1 LDTTIDYYSL
11 LGIKR
16 NASPGDIKQGYRK
29 MVFRYHPDRNPD
41 NELAAEK
48 FKQVLEAYETL
59 SDAAKKA
66 IYDDATRADG
76 DGDGAEDEQD
86 QDQQQFGNKVNQGF
100 RFSHEFKTKVE
111 REPKCPQCS
120 VVGVDH
126 IVSRKGGSGSSRGKQ
141 FILSPFNIVFC
152 SECGHVYGVTGT
164 SS

>member
-1 LDTTIDYYSL
+1 LDTTIDYYAT

-16 NASPGDIKQGYRK
+16 NANASDIKQAYRK

-41 NELAAEK
+41 DGLAAEK
-48 FKQVLEAYETL
+48 FKEVLEAYETL
-59 SDAAKKA
+59 SDTDKKA
-66 IYDDATRADG
+66 IYDEATRPVEEEIKEEQNQDG
-76 DGDGAEDEQD
+76 
-86 QDQQQFGNKVNQGF
+86 QFGDQVNQGF

-111 REPKCPQCS
+111 PEPKCPRCS

-126 IVSRKGGSGSSRGKQ
+126 IVSRKGGTGSSRGKQ

-152 SECGHVYGVTGT
+152 SQCGHVYGITGT

>member
-1 LDTTIDYYSL
+1 MIDYYAL
-11 LGIKR
+11 LDIKR
-16 NASPGDIKQGYRK
+16 NASASDIKQAYRK

-41 NELAAEK
+41 DGLAAEK

-59 SDAAKKA
+59 SDTDKKA
-66 IYDDATRADG
+66 IYDEATRPV
-76 DGDGAEDEQD
+76 EEEVKEEQS
-86 QDQQQFGNKVNQGF
+86 QQFRDHVNHGF

-111 REPKCPQCS
+111 REPKCPECS

-126 IVSRKGGSGSSRGKQ
+126 IVSRKGGAGSSRGKQ

-152 SECGHVYGVTGT
+152 SQCGHVYGVTGA